1 MSEIIWTELLISIR
15 IGFHWYIGLNWLTS
29 IDPICWIIHQSG
41 MISKIDQ
48 RARNDDAETSDINV
62 TQPTRESPK

>member
-1 MSEIIWTELLISIR
+1 
-15 IGFHWYIGLNWLTS
+15 
-29 IDPICWIIHQSG
+29 